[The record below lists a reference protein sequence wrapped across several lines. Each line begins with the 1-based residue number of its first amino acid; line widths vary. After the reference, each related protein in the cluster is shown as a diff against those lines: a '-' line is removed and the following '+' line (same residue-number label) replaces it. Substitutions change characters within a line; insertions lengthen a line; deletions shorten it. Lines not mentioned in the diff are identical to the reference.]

1 MQFQTENILNDL
13 NSVKTAAA
21 LGLTAGSGF
30 GLRNGRFYDVANIV
44 GKKVTRTVAT
54 DGVLEKWT
62 IAMPDVATWGSDV
75 YRIVIDV
82 RLTEV
87 RSDYSRY
94 SVYKGKPF
102 YVEFTVPSTANTDD
116 LANASI
122 VKDINNG
129 LKRNGILDLTVAA
142 VAATEGNNGSITVE
156 GTFTSQVFDAVLIQK
171 LVDTTTSSYS
181 SDPNFITVVEGTKTK
196 AAVKAFGSAWF
207 ILNNLRIP
215 TTWNTRFESLDS
227 DEKPVDGA
235 KYNQYAFTYA
245 VTRDIHGIGAVGEQV
260 TSQTQHI
267 IYVKSDLATA
277 FEAILSGITGLS
289 IA

>member
-1 MQFQTENILNDL
+1 MQFQTENILNNL

-44 GKKVTRTVAT
+44 GKKVTRTVAS

-62 IAMPDVATWGSDV
+62 IAMPDVATWGTDV

-87 RSDYSRY
+87 RSDYDRY

-102 YVEFTVPSTANTDD
+102 YVEFTVPATATTDN

-122 VKDINNG
+122 VKDINDG
-129 LKRNGILDLTVAA
+129 LKRNGVLDLTVTA

-181 SDPNFITVVEGTKTK
+181 SDPNFITVVEGTKTT
-196 AAVKAFGSAWF
+196 AAVQAFGSAWF
-207 ILNNLRIP
+207 ILKNLRIP
-215 TTWNTRFESLDS
+215 TTWNTRFEGLDA

-245 VTRDIHGIGAVGEQV
+245 VSRDIHGIGAVGEQV

-267 IYVKSDLATA
+267 IYVRSDLATA
-277 FEAILSGITGLS
+277 FETVLSGVTGLS

>member
-30 GLRNGRFYDVANIV
+30 GLRNGRFYNVANIV
-44 GKKVTRTVAT
+44 GKTVKRTAAT
-54 DGVLEKWT
+54 AAALEKWT
-62 IAMPDVATWGSDV
+62 IAMPDVLTWGSDV

-82 RLTEV
+82 RLTSV
-87 RSDYSRY
+87 RSDYNRY

-122 VKDINNG
+122 VKDINDG
-129 LKRNGILDLTVAA
+129 LKRNGVTDLTVAA
-142 VAATEGNNGSITVE
+142 VAAGEGNNGSITVE
-156 GTFTSQVFDAVLIQK
+156 GTFPAQVFDAVLIQK
-171 LVDTTTSSYS
+171 LVDTSTSSYS
-181 SDPNFITVVEGTKTK
+181 SDPNFTTVVEGTKTT
-196 AAVKAFGSAWF
+196 AGAEAFGSAWY
-207 ILNNLRIP
+207 ILKNLRIP
-215 TTWNTRFESLDS
+215 TTWNTRFEGLDS

-235 KYNQYAFTYA
+235 SYNQYAFTYA
-245 VTRDIHGIGAVGEQV
+245 VARDIFGTSAVGEQI

-267 IYVKSDLATA
+267 IYVKSDLVTA
-277 FEAILSGITGLS
+277 FETILSGITGLS

>member
-44 GKKVTRTVAT
+44 GKKVKRTAAT
-54 DGVLEKWT
+54 AGALEKWT
-62 IAMPDVATWGSDV
+62 IAMPDVATWGTNS

-82 RLTEV
+82 RLTEP
-87 RSDYSRY
+87 RSDYNRY

-102 YVEFTVPSTANTDD
+102 YVEFDVPATATTDD

-122 VKDINNG
+122 VKDINDG

-156 GTFTSQVFDAVLIQK
+156 GTFSSQVFDAVLIQK
-171 LVDTTTSSYS
+171 IVDNSTSSYS
-181 SDPNFITVVEGTKTK
+181 SDPDFVTILSGTKTT
-196 AAVKAFGSAWF
+196 AAATAFGSAWY
-207 ILNNLRIP
+207 ILKNLRIP
-215 TTWNTRFESLDS
+215 DTWNTRFEGLDA
-227 DEKPVDGA
+227 DERPVDGA
-235 KYNQYAFTYA
+235 SYNQYAFSYA
-245 VTRDIHGIGAVGEQV
+245 VARDIHGIGVVGEQV

-267 IYVKSDLATA
+267 IYVKSDLVTA
-277 FEAILSGITGLS
+277 FETILSGVTGLT